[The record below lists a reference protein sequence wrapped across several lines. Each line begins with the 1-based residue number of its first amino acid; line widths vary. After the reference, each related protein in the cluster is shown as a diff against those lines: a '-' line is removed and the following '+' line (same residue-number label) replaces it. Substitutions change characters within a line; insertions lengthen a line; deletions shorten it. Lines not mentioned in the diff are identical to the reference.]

1 MSCFSLAT
9 TFAVSLQEFQSFLSF
24 HFLWCQTSA
33 LHWIAA
39 APFDHAFGRGLFSFV
54 SHVCLSFKN
63 GGQGSNIGFSPPLGL
78 HEDSQPLAASP
89 WLDNSVIENTLKKKG
104 WQGRRIW

>member
-9 TFAVSLQEFQSFLSF
+9 TFAVSLQEFQSFQSF

-39 APFDHAFGRGLFSFV
+39 AMAAACF
-54 SHVCLSFKN
+54 
-63 GGQGSNIGFSPPLGL
+63 PLC
-78 HEDSQPLAASP
+78 PTY
-89 WLDNSVIENTLKKKG
+89 V
-104 WQGRRIW
+104 